1 MFIYLTFALKKITA
15 IFFLIIFAFNWFGY
29 RLMYDFMKTQANKQ
43 LEVALDN
50 NHYDESQLIE
60 LKVPVNLPYQTSW
73 SSYQRYDGEIEIGG
87 VKYKYVKRKLANDTL
102 YLKCIPNTKEMK
114 LQTAKNDFF
123 KLTNDL
129 AQNQNPKKADNSSI
143 SVLKYL
149 SVFDNSSFGIEINSP
164 LTPDQQWLSLKAE
177 ALPFVVLLSSER
189 PPDYN
194 A

>member
-1 MFIYLTFALKKITA
+1 
-15 IFFLIIFAFNWFGY
+15 
-29 RLMYDFMKTQANKQ
+29 MYDFMQKQANKQ
-43 LEVALDN
+43 LEVALDDN
-50 NHYDESQLIE
+50 NYDESQLIE

-73 SSYQRYDGEIEIGG
+73 SSYQRYDGEIEISG

-129 AQNQNPKKADNSSI
+129 VQNKNPKKADNSSN

-149 SVFDNSSFGIEINSP
+149 SVFDNSSFGVEIHSP
-164 LTPDQQWLSLKAE
+164 FTADQQWVSLKAE
-177 ALPFVVLLSSER
+177 VLPSVILLSPER

>member
-1 MFIYLTFALKKITA
+1 
-15 IFFLIIFAFNWFGY
+15 
-29 RLMYDFMKTQANKQ
+29 
-43 LEVALDN
+43 
-50 NHYDESQLIE
+50 
-60 LKVPVNLPYQTSW
+60 
-73 SSYQRYDGEIEIGG
+73 
-87 VKYKYVKRKLANDTL
+87 
-102 YLKCIPNTKEMK
+102 MK

-129 AQNQNPKKADNSSI
+129 VQNKNPKKADNSSI

>member
-1 MFIYLTFALKKITA
+1 MKKIAA
-15 IFFLIIFAFNWFGY
+15 IFFLILFSFNWFGY
-29 RLMYDFMKTQANKQ
+29 RLMYDFMQKQANKQ
-43 LEVALDN
+43 LEVALDDN
-50 NHYDESQLIE
+50 NYDESQLIE

-73 SSYQRYDGEIEIGG
+73 ASYQRFDGEIEIKG

-129 AQNQNPKKADNSSI
+129 VQNKNPKKADNSSN

-164 LTPDQQWLSLKAE
+164 LTADQQWLSLKAE
-177 ALPFVVLLSSER
+177 VLPSVILLSSER

>member
-1 MFIYLTFALKKITA
+1 MFVLKKITA

-29 RLMYDFMKTQANKQ
+29 RLMYDFMQKQANKQ

-73 SSYQRYDGEIEIGG
+73 SSYQRYDGEIEISG

-102 YLKCIPNTKEMK
+102 YLKCIPNTKEMN

-123 KLTNDL
+123 KITNDL
-129 AQNQNPKKADNSSI
+129 TQNKTPKKTDNFGSFFKN
-143 SVLKYL
+143 LT
-149 SVFDNSSFGIEINSP
+149 VFDSSSFGACINSFSP
-164 LTPDQQWLSLKAE
+164 GNLEWHSLKAGKLTS
-177 ALPFVVLLSSER
+177 AILLSPEQ
-189 PPDYN
+189 PPDYT